1 MKIFKLGMTDGT
13 SVLVETGL
21 TMLEL
26 ANAVRSTQKMKLTAA
41 DGRSVEIQSGAV
53 RSIEHEYSIPKGPTR
68 EGRVVFYLSEQKGGG

>member
-1 MKIFKLGMTDGT
+1 MKIFKLRMTDGT

-26 ANAVRSTQKMKLTAA
+26 ANVLRSQQKVKLTDAE
-41 DGRSVEIQSGAV
+41 GRAVEIQSEAV
-53 RSIEHEYSIPKGPTR
+53 RSIEHEYSIPKSPAR